1 MSHVTRTPHLKSNG
15 QKSRSPGRCAQR
27 CVGMSGGCSSGLE
40 NVLVVGN
47 CCYIAICSVVEGAS
61 ASRGEERGGS
71 ISWWLPAYSLFN
83 MECKRNGKGTARST
97 SWATPSAY
105 GKQNDGEPGQTA
117 GWTFR
122 YYEGHRPDA
131 LQGR

>member
-47 CCYIAICSVVEGAS
+47 CCYVAICSVVEGAS
-61 ASRGEERGGS
+61 ASRGGEGWGYIMVAACLQLVQHGMQKKWEG
-71 ISWWLPAYSLFN
+71 YS
-83 MECKRNGKGTARST
+83 
-97 SWATPSAY
+97 P
-105 GKQNDGEPGQTA
+105 
-117 GWTFR
+117 
-122 YYEGHRPDA
+122 
-131 LQGR
+131 